1 MTRVQ
6 LSADLDL
13 EFIAELN
20 ISLKDASF
28 EAEVESS
35 NAKVYVLDDSLVAD
49 FSAELKIF
57 NAETD
62 EAVWVKID
70 RSAIQLQH
78 LPAFIEFSDG
88 NRFMGI
94 SEVQTRNDDRLE
106 ELHKICYDQLLV
118 EVQIYAR

>member
-1 MTRVQ
+1 MTQFQ

-20 ISLKDASF
+20 ISLKDTSF
-28 EAEVESS
+28 ESEVEHS
-35 NAKVYVLDDSLVAD
+35 NVKVYVLNSSLVAD

-62 EAVWVKID
+62 EAVWVKIN
-70 RSAIQLQH
+70 RPAIQLQH
-78 LPAFIEFSDG
+78 LPVFIEFSDG

-94 SEVQTRNDDRLE
+94 SEIQTRNDDRLE
-106 ELHKICYDQLLV
+106 ELFEICYAHLIV
-118 EVQIYAR
+118 EVQIYVK